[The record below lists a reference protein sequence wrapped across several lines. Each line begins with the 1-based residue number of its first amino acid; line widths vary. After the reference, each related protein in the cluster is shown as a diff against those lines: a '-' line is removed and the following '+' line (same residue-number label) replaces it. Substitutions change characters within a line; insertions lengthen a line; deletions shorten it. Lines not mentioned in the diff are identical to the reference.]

1 MAKKSVVNRQK
12 KREII
17 VKRHWDKRQALKA
30 KSKDMSLTE
39 EERHDARTALNKM
52 PRDGSPT
59 RLRNRC
65 ELTGRPRGIYRKFKV
80 SRLCFRELALMGAIP
95 GVTKASW

>member
-12 KREII
+12 KREVI
-17 VKRHWDKRQALKA
+17 VKRCWEKRQALKLQA
-30 KSKDMSLTE
+30 KNMSLSE
-39 EERHDARTALNKM
+39 EERHDARTSLNKM
-52 PRDGSPT
+52 PRDSAPT

-65 ELTGRPRGIYRKFKV
+65 ELTGRPRGVISKFKV
-80 SRLCFRELALMGAIP
+80 SRLSFRELALMGAVP